1 MNYQES
7 IDVIASIMRRWEQAK
22 TWTEEHAGQWVED
35 LAPLDF
41 DRSLTAVKDCAR
53 LHHFPPSWAQFHEAY
68 RAVTFREID
77 PSRNPPD
84 PSRALGAGYLPKAE
98 NVRRLGELRKA
109 LRTIGNPA
117 PHSHGS
123 RKVRTLDE
131 EGNPLL
137 DEEGNPLLDEHG
149 SEVTTTIRGPLA
161 CPVCSQHDWNA
172 QGHHKPE
179 HCARCKHLGAEFYA
193 SVTKNVSDL

>member
-1 MNYQES
+1 MNYDES

-35 LAPLDF
+35 LALLDY

-68 RAVTFREID
+68 RAVTFRELD

-84 PSRALGAGYLPKAE
+84 PSRSLGAGYLPKAE
-98 NVRRLGELRKA
+98 NTRRLRALRGA

-117 PHSHGS
+117 PHNHGT
-123 RKVRTLDE
+123 RKVRVLDDN
-131 EGNPLL
+131 G
-137 DEEGNPLLDEHG
+137 DALLDEHG
-149 SEVTTTIRGPLA
+149 EEMSTILRRHEA
-161 CPVCSQHDWNA
+161 CPVCSQHDWNE

-179 HCARCKHLGAEFYA
+179 HCARCKHLSAEFYA
-193 SVTKNVSDL
+193 AITKTEAPL